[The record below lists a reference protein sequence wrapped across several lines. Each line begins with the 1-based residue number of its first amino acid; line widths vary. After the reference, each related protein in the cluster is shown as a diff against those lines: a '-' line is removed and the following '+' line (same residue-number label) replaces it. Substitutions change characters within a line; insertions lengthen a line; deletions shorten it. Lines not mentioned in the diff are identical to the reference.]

1 MFPIIF
7 YHQHMPPVFSETLD
21 KSENKDNLNSN
32 DVQLIGYLVNKVD
45 VYIGHICSK
54 GNRCIGHYLDIS

>member
-32 DVQLIGYLVNKVD
+32 DVQLIGYPASKGD
-45 VYIGHICSK
+45 VYIGHVIL
-54 GNRCIGHYLDIS
+54 RVT